1 MLTIEEFSKL
11 DLRIAT
17 ILSVEEHPNADR
29 LWKIQIQLG
38 EEVRQ
43 IVGGIRAFYTKEN
56 LIGRQIV
63 VVANL
68 EPATIRGEESAGM
81 LLAAKDSKG
90 QLRLVSPD
98 GPIASG
104 AKVG

>member
-1 MLTIEEFSKL
+1 MLTIEEFGKL

-29 LWKIQIQLG
+29 LWKIQVQVG
-38 EEVRQ
+38 DETRQ
-43 IVGGIRAFYTKEN
+43 IVGGIRSYYTKEN

-63 VVANL
+63 LVSNL
-68 EPATIRGEESAGM
+68 EPATIRGEKSEGM
-81 LLAAKDSKG
+81 LLAAKDG
-90 QLRLVSPD
+90 QGILRLISPD
-98 GPIASG
+98 GPIGSG